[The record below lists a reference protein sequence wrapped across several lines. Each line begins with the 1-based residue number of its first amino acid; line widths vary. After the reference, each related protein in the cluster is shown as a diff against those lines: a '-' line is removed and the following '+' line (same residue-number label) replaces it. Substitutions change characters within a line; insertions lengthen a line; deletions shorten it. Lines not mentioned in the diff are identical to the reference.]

1 MLEDDKPIKPWRR
14 QRESYELLEDPHPK
28 KWYRQTFWIIVML
41 IVFWP
46 VGLVLAWKSDWILPA
61 KLASV
66 VFVLF
71 CVAMV
76 LHMQATVA
84 ALG

>member
-1 MLEDDKPIKPWRR
+1 ML
-14 QRESYELLEDPHPK
+14 
-28 KWYRQTFWIIVML
+28 L

-61 KLASV
+61 KLAAV
-66 VFVLF
+66 VFVLV
-71 CVAMV
+71 CVALV
-76 LHMQATVA
+76 LQMQATVA